1 MSGLRRRAAR
11 STDGD
16 SGRWR
21 SQGRGHDLR
30 HGERSSRSIHN
41 NHERH
46 AYGDDHNAA
55 KQQDPFGLHRRAQ
68 DGGQMMGT
76 MPAVGMSG
84 KPAPR
89 QPSRPPA
96 LIRYIGAA
104 RCAGAPATLPPSA
117 ISVSTAPSHFRQ
129 AETPDMPPRCKR
141 AERTTAGAPNGD
153 SE

>member
-11 STDGD
+11 STDGN

-117 ISVSTAPSHFRQ
+117 SRYRPHRHTFVKQKHRTCRLVVNGLSGRQ
-129 AETPDMPPRCKR
+129 RGRPMAI
-141 AERTTAGAPNGD
+141 
-153 SE
+153 